1 MWLESKRGTGKL
13 SKSIFLPLKFKSL
26 ASSRAG
32 SSATSPELFMSASS
46 PIRAPKSMILGHS
59 YIKLRFRIEKVNVIR
74 TNPTLFLFL
83 LKGTKP
89 RWHRIGWWTFPRVR
103 SFRIWSRKHSVRAGS
118 CQWNRY
124 SLISPEEKVWNIPFL
139 MKLLKGG
146 IECYPYLRLFPKA
159 LIE

>member
-1 MWLESKRGTGKL
+1 
-13 SKSIFLPLKFKSL
+13 
-26 ASSRAG
+26 
-32 SSATSPELFMSASS
+32 MSASS

-124 SLISPEEKVWNIPFL
+124 SLISRRRRFGIFHSWWNYSKEELSAIPTLDYSRKHWLNSAGVGVGVAQGGAGVFFL
-139 MKLLKGG
+139 TLLAG
-146 IECYPYLRLFPKA
+146 
-159 LIE
+159 